1 MLHLNVGYFS
11 QSRNVETCIMV
22 SYKSWYDYVNYFD
35 CFSALNHY
43 YVRGVKWHVMV
54 EYEAKNFYL
63 YENELLKL
71 FIFAPFSKISVVFE
85 GEWNP
90 TYMKNSRFLLDISI
104 VRGASQKMK
113 LSVKKIQV
121 ISYGLLL
128 DFRPNYFFSFF
139 LIHFHFRGAQKQK
152 VILLRT
158 EIPYRKYTK

>member
-1 MLHLNVGYFS
+1 MHLNVEYFS
-11 QSRNVETCIMV
+11 QSRNIETCIMV

-35 CFSALNHY
+35 CFFALNHY

-90 TYMKNSRFLLDISI
+90 TYMKNSQFLLDTST

-121 ISYGLLL
+121 ISYGLLP
-128 DFRPNYFFSFF
+128 DFRPNYFFFF
-139 LIHFHFRGAQKQK
+139 LSNSFPFSRS
-152 VILLRT
+152 
-158 EIPYRKYTK
+158 TKAKGDFASYWNSL